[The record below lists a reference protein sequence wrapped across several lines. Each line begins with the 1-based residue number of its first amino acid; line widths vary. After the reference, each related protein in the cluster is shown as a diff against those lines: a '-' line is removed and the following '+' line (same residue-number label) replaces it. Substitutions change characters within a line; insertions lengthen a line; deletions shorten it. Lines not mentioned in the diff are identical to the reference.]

1 MLSAASVSAFS
12 FSAVIAST
20 GMIIWALVGL
30 AGMLTGLI
38 TVGTARR
45 RNRPAE
51 SSPEEGTPSGA
62 AQPETAAPEAAVS
75 PQSLTQAA

>member
-20 GMIIWALVGL
+20 GMLIWGLVGL
-30 AGMLTGLI
+30 TGMLTGLI

-51 SSPEEGTPSGA
+51 SSPEEVTAGAA
-62 AQPETAAPEAAVS
+62 AQPAPAAPDTAVS

>member
-20 GMIIWALVGL
+20 GMLIWGLVGL
-30 AGMLTGLI
+30 TGMLTGLI

-51 SSPEEGTPSGA
+51 SSPEEATAGTES
-62 AQPETAAPEAAVS
+62 QPATAAPNTAVS